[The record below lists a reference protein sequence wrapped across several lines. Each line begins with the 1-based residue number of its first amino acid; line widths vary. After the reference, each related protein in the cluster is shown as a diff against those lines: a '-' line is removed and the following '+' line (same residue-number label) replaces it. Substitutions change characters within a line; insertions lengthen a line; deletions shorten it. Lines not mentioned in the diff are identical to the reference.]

1 MKNINIPWIVDELER
16 LVEQNSEFGGRHV
29 GTGGLTV
36 GRLEH
41 VHEFLK
47 KEKNNTK
54 EGNVLFNDALNTYL
68 FTVIWHRTYGKGPFS
83 L

>member
-1 MKNINIPWIVDELER
+1 MKNINIPWIVNELER

-47 KEKNNTK
+47 KEEK
-54 EGNVLFNDALNTYL
+54 
-68 FTVIWHRTYGKGPFS
+68 
-83 L
+83 